1 MTNKESWEVLKVDE
15 DYEINSIILQIR
27 RVLNGR
33 IYKESV
39 EGGGYLR
46 VYLKK
51 KVILQNTK

>member
-1 MTNKESWEVLKVDE
+1 MTNKESWKVLKVDE